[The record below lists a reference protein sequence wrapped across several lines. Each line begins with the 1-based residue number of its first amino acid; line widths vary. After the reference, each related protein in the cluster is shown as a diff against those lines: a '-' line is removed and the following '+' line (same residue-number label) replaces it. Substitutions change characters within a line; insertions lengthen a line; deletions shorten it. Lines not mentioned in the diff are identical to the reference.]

1 MYPLESTLPT
11 TRELDAAWL
20 RRSLGVCNFLEQS
33 RALCPA
39 DGAVVTFAVR
49 WAPFGGSSPED
60 LLVTFGV
67 GRARFVSMLRTA
79 LTPRDNDVHQA
90 REMKRTLLTELAE
103 PWGARP
109 RPA

>member
-1 MYPLESTLPT
+1 MNPLESTLPNT
-11 TRELDAAWL
+11 LELDAAWL
-20 RRSLGVCNFLEQS
+20 RRSLGVCSFLEQS

-49 WAPFGGSSPED
+49 WAPFGGSSQED

-67 GRARFVSMLRTA
+67 GRARFVSMLRAA
-79 LTPRDNDVHQA
+79 LTPRDSDVHQA
-90 REMKRTLLTELAE
+90 RELKRTLFTELAE
-103 PWGARP
+103 SWGAKS